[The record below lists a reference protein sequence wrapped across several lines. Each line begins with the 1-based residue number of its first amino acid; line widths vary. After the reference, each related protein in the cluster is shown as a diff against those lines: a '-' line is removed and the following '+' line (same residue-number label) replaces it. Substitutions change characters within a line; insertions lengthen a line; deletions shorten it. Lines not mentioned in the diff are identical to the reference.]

1 MRSKLISFLFA
12 LTASV
17 CLWVYVVTVV
27 NQVGTETLY
36 NVPVTFVG
44 ADQIRADSNLAIT
57 HGLESTVNLKVDR
70 KSVV

>member
-27 NQVGTETLY
+27 NQVGTDTLY

-44 ADQIRADSNLAIT
+44 ADQILEIGRA
-57 HGLESTVNLKVDR
+57 HV
-70 KSVV
+70 